1 MGDAIKP
8 IMVIKDCKFLGLHN
22 ALEIQW
28 SKVYKDEDD
37 EIFKKENHRGTIDL
51 EAAKVEGSSAYE
63 ALSEFIPELVLAQ
76 AKEIGNLQAQINA
89 ISKECAHKV
98 GIAQKEAS
106 DKMILHT
113 ELLNAKD
120 ALKAHEDNL
129 TMAKEINDEI
139 YAENKR
145 LKEEKEALLKDMVR
159 LDENI
164 VTLNAQIV
172 ALKKGK

>member
-1 MGDAIKP
+1 MSEEIQITK
-8 IMVIKDCKFLGLHN
+8 VIKDVQLLGHTGELRVQCVKKYTDPIGN
-22 ALEIQW
+22 L
-28 SKVYKDEDD
+28 V
-37 EIFKKENHRGTIDL
+37 KKENHVLTVSLDTKDSDSEKMVKDL
-51 EAAKVEGSSAYE
+51 IGEVC
-63 ALSEFIPELVLAQ
+63 FAQ
-76 AKEIGNLQAQINA
+76 AQRIGELETIVGN

-145 LKEEKEALLKDMVR
+145 LKEEKEKLKA
-159 LDENI
+159 EI
-164 VTLNAQIV
+164 E

>member
-1 MGDAIKP
+1 MGDSIKP

-22 ALEIQW
+22 ALETQW

-37 EIFKKENHRGTIDL
+37 DIFKKENHRGTIDL
-51 EAAKVEGSSAYE
+51 EAAKVEGSSAWE
-63 ALSEFIPELVLAQ
+63 TLKQFVPELVLAQ
-76 AKEIGNLQAQINA
+76 AKEIGELQAQINA

-98 GIAQKEAS
+98 SIAQKEAS

-129 TMAKEINDEI
+129 NIAKEINDEI
-139 YAENKR
+139 YAENKV
-145 LKEEKEALLKDMVR
+145 LKAEKEKLKA
-159 LDENI
+159 EI
-164 VTLNAQIV
+164 E

>member
-1 MGDAIKP
+1 M
-8 IMVIKDCKFLGLHN
+8 KDVKFLGQQCAIEL
-22 ALEIQW
+22 QW
-28 SKVYKDEDD
+28 SKRLVDENDTVLD
-37 EIFKKENHRGTIDL
+37 KENQRIAIALDGIDGSDATETFKKYIPLIVL
-51 EAAKVEGSSAYE
+51 E
-63 ALSEFIPELVLAQ
+63 Q
-76 AKEIGNLQAQINA
+76 AKKIGELETLVGN

-98 GIAQKEAS
+98 SIAQKESS

-139 YAENKR
+139 YAENKV
-145 LKEEKEALLKDMVR
+145 LKAEKEKLKAEKEALLKDMVR